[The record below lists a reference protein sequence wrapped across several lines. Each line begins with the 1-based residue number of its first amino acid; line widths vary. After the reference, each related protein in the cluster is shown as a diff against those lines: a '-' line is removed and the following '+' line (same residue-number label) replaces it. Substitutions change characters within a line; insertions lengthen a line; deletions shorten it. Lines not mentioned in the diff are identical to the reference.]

1 MCSVMYLEWRKHSS
15 CNVNMCRDSIL
26 HADVKCSLQ
35 GKSKFAFWKTGT
47 IKTRCKIISTR
58 FEQSC
63 AFCFNFDFI
72 LFCSYSFPPIKWQ
85 VLTF

>member
-15 CNVNMCRDSIL
+15 CSVSMCQDSIL

-47 IKTRCKIISTR
+47 IKNRCKIISTPVLNR
-58 FEQSC
+58 VVHFVL
-63 AFCFNFDFI
+63 I
-72 LFCSYSFPPIKWQ
+72 LISFSFGHTPSHPLNGGI
-85 VLTF
+85 